1 MSVLI
6 KGMEMPKSCWLCPLS
21 VLLERPRE
29 MLFCRIIKEEV
40 LRNKVDGNCPL
51 VEVPTP
57 HGPLVDSNRLI
68 DIGLHLMHTAKND
81 DIANGV
87 KWLWQYIIE
96 APTVIESEGEDE
108 SR

>member
-6 KGMEMPKSCWLCPLS
+6 KGIEMPKSCWRCTLS
-21 VLLERPRE
+21 QLYEKPRE
-29 MLFCRIIKEEV
+29 MLVCQITHEEV
-40 LRNKVDGNCPL
+40 LRNKIDGNCPL
-51 VEVPTP
+51 IEIPP

-96 APTVIESEGEDE
+96 APTIIESEGEDE